1 MTRSETVP
9 KRRRN
14 RTKQRST
21 RRRRRRPKPTF
32 AKIKTNFPA
41 GMLLHSALLPIAIT
55 NDNDGRTKHY
65 GVNKDR
71 RIRYERKLR
80 SLGHARQP
88 FGQQTDVVVT
98 RILGPN
104 EKKLDQSSVLR
115 GNYKEIEDALVWLG
129 WWHDDS
135 PPYIRFVLPDQDAT
149 QRDIG
154 PAIRIDVYAAG
165 AIQVRPTEVY
175 DHDR

>member
-1 MTRSETVP
+1 MP

-14 RTKQRST
+14 RTKQRSS
-21 RRRRRRPKPTF
+21 RRRQRRPKPSF
-32 AKIKTNFPA
+32 AKIKTHFPP
-41 GMLLHSALLPIAIT
+41 GTLLHSAILPVGIT

-65 GVNKDR
+65 GISSDR
-71 RIRYERKLR
+71 RNRYERKLR

-98 RILGPN
+98 HILGPGQR
-104 EKKLDQSSVLR
+104 KLDSSSILR
-115 GNYKEIEDALVWLG
+115 GNYKELEDALVWLG

-135 PPYIRFVLPDQDAT
+135 PPFIRCVLPLQDAT
-149 QRDIG
+149 QRDLG

-165 AIQVRPTEVY
+165 AIQVIQTCEAPTDV
-175 DHDR
+175 R

>member
-1 MTRSETVP
+1 VP

-32 AKIKTNFPA
+32 AKIKTNFPP
-41 GMLLHSALLPIAIT
+41 GVLLHSAILPIAIT

-65 GVNKDR
+65 GISKDR

-80 SLGHARQP
+80 SLGHERQP

-98 RILGPN
+98 HILGPGQ
-104 EKKLDQSSVLR
+104 KKLDSSSILR
-115 GNYKEIEDALVWLG
+115 GNFKEIEDALVWLG

-135 PPYIRFVLPDQDAT
+135 PAYIRCVLPLQDAT
-149 QRDIG
+149 QRDMG
-154 PAIRIDVYAAG
+154 PAIRIDVYASG
-165 AIQVRPTEVY
+165 AIQIRPAEAHS
-175 DHDR
+175 DDR

>member
-1 MTRSETVP
+1 MP

-21 RRRRRRPKPTF
+21 RRRRKRTKPSF
-32 AKIKTNFPA
+32 AKIKTNYPP
-41 GMLLHSALLPIAIT
+41 GVLLHSAILPIGII

-65 GVNKDR
+65 GVSKDR
-71 RIRYERKLR
+71 RLRYERKLR
-80 SLGHARQP
+80 SLGFAREP

-98 RILGPN
+98 HILGPGQ
-104 EKKLDQSSVLR
+104 KKLDQSSILR

-129 WWHDDS
+129 WWHDDA
-135 PPYIRFVLPDQDAT
+135 PPYIRFVLPDQDTT

-165 AIQVRPTEVY
+165 AIQVIPTEVHS
-175 DHDR
+175 DDR

>member
-1 MTRSETVP
+1 MP

-21 RRRRRRPKPTF
+21 RRRRRRSKPTF
-32 AKIKTNFPA
+32 AKIKTNFPP
-41 GMLLHSALLPIAIT
+41 GVLLHSAILPIAIT

-65 GVNKDR
+65 GISKDR

-80 SLGHARQP
+80 SLGHTRQP

-98 RILGPN
+98 RILGPS

-149 QRDIG
+149 QREIG

-175 DHDR
+175 EHDR

>member
-1 MTRSETVP
+1 MP

-32 AKIKTNFPA
+32 AKLKTNFPP
-41 GMLLHSALLPIAIT
+41 GVLLHSAILPIAIT

-65 GVNKDR
+65 GLNRDR

-98 RILGPN
+98 RILGPS

-149 QRDIG
+149 QREIG

-175 DHDR
+175 EHDR

>member
-1 MTRSETVP
+1 VP

-32 AKIKTNFPA
+32 AKIKTNFPP
-41 GMLLHSALLPIAIT
+41 GVLLHSAIVPIAIT

-98 RILGPN
+98 RILGPS
-104 EKKLDQSSVLR
+104 EKKLDQSSILR

-135 PPYIRFVLPDQDAT
+135 PKYIRFVLPDQDAT
-149 QRDIG
+149 QRDLG

-165 AIQVRPTEVY
+165 AIQVIPTEIY
-175 DHDR
+175 SDDR

>member
-1 MTRSETVP
+1 V
-9 KRRRN
+9 
-14 RTKQRST
+14 
-21 RRRRRRPKPTF
+21 
-32 AKIKTNFPA
+32 
-41 GMLLHSALLPIAIT
+41 LLHSAILPIAIT

-65 GVNKDR
+65 GVSKDR

-98 RILGPN
+98 RILGPS
-104 EKKLDQSSVLR
+104 EKKLDQSSILR

-135 PPYIRFVLPDQDAT
+135 PKYIRFVLPDQDAT

-154 PAIRIDVYAAG
+154 PAIRIDVYASG
-165 AIQVRPTEVY
+165 AIQIRPAEAHS
-175 DHDR
+175 DDR

>member
-1 MTRSETVP
+1 MP

-65 GVNKDR
+65 GLSKAR
-71 RIRYERKLR
+71 RIRYERQLR

-98 RILGPN
+98 HILGPGQ
-104 EKKLDQSSVLR
+104 KKLDSSSILR

-175 DHDR
+175 DHD